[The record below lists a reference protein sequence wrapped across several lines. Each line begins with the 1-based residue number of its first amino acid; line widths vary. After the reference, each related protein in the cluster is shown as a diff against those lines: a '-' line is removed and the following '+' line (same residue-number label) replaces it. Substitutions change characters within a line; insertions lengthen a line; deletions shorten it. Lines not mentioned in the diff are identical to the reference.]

1 MSININI
8 IFFIKISNNSLSFLP
23 AHSMDD
29 LQGRWAKLSLNTKE
43 TQMVN
48 LSTNVVENSRVLVA
62 KFFTKWRIS
71 LEAITRTLKMMWR
84 SGRSFDIRNLGNNI
98 VMLLFNDEDDPK
110 RILMQGPRSF
120 DKYMVGL
127 FHPAEAATVEDT
139 MFDTTSFWVQN
150 CGL

>member
-1 MSININI
+1 
-8 IFFIKISNNSLSFLP
+8 
-23 AHSMDD
+23 
-29 LQGRWAKLSLNTKE
+29 
-43 TQMVN
+43 MVN

-84 SGRSFDIRNLGNNI
+84 FGRSFDILDLGNNI
-98 VMLLFNDEDDPK
+98 VMLFFNDEDDPE

-127 FHPAEAATVEDT
+127 FHPGEAATVEDT
-139 MFDTTSFWVQN
+139 MFDTSSFLVQN

>member
-8 IFFIKISNNSLSFLP
+8 IFFIKISNNSLSFLS

-48 LSTNVVENSRVLVA
+48 LSTNVMENRRVLVA

-71 LEAITRTLKMMWR
+71 LEAITRTLKMLWR
-84 SGRSFDIRNLGNNI
+84 SGRSFDICDLGNNI
-98 VMLLFNDEDDPK
+98 VMLLFDDEDDPN
-110 RILMQGPRSF
+110 ILILVPWSF
-120 DKYMVGL
+120 NKYMVGL
-127 FHPAEAATVEDT
+127 FHPGEAATVEDI
-139 MFDTTSFWVQN
+139 MFDTASFWV
-150 CGL
+150 